1 MDPLDL
7 GLALLL
13 FCLCNAVEVREPDDQ
28 FQLLP
33 EILGGVIEPLGEF
46 VRAQAVGSRVFT
58 DGHDLILERG
68 VHAQLAA
75 AARGSDD
82 AVEFILAVL
91 ADESAD
97 GARQQSQSGV
107 LWSLPLQSLPF
118 QSLGRRLDRRHHL
131 LRHPCRHHVVLDP
144 GVYLR
149 DAALRPRV
157 ANFLVAPPFRILE
170 PPVQLHAQVRL
181 EHRPA
186 VAAVWTRAGTH
197 GPGEHGRECGDVAG
211 VQVVLFAVGV
221 HARVEVERRSKPV
234 DNKARRHHSF

>member
-7 GLALLL
+7 GFALLL
-13 FCLCNAVEVREPDDQ
+13 FCLCNAVEVRELDDQ
-28 FQLLP
+28 GQLLP
-33 EILGGVIEPLGEF
+33 EILGGVLEPLGEF
-46 VRAQAVGSRVFT
+46 VRSQPLGSRVFT
-58 DGHDLILERG
+58 DGHDMILERG

-91 ADESAD
+91 AAESAD
-97 GARQQSQSGV
+97 GARQQSQGGV
-107 LWSLPLQSLPF
+107 LRSLHIQSLT
-118 QSLGRRLDRRHHL
+118 RRLDRRHHL

-144 GVYLR
+144 GVDLG

-170 PPVQLHAQVRL
+170 PPVQLHAQVGL

-186 VAAVWTRAGTH
+186 VAAVWTRA
-197 GPGEHGRECGDVAG
+197 
-211 VQVVLFAVGV
+211 
-221 HARVEVERRSKPV
+221 
-234 DNKARRHHSF
+234 

>member
-1 MDPLDL
+1 MLLEQRGSFALHDIRSLLPSVGVSLRRDLRGSIDPCEVDPLDL

-13 FCLCNAVEVREPDDQ
+13 FCLLDAVEVRVPDDQ

-33 EILGGVIEPLGEF
+33 EILGGMFEPLGEF
-46 VRAQAVGSRVFT
+46 VRSQPLGSRVFT

-91 ADESAD
+91 GGESAES
-97 GARQQSQSGV
+97 ARQQSQSGV
-107 LWSLPLQSLPF
+107 LRSLPF
-118 QSLGRRLDRRHHL
+118 QSLARRLDRRHHL
-131 LRHPCRHHVVLDP
+131 LRHPVRHHVVLDP
-144 GVYLR
+144 GVDLR
-149 DAALRPRV
+149 DSALRPRV

-170 PPVQLHAQVRL
+170 PPVQLHAQVGL

-186 VAAVWTRAGTH
+186 VAAVWTRA
-197 GPGEHGRECGDVAG
+197 
-211 VQVVLFAVGV
+211 
-221 HARVEVERRSKPV
+221 
-234 DNKARRHHSF
+234 